1 MLRASSRAFQPRV
14 SSADPRSSKDRETKR
29 ESMSMSAIESLLEE
43 LTSSALDSS
52 SSSRRRCL
60 VEEVEGFLF
69 NNDNKDGDNDGDN
82 ETSQQIQELTDG
94 LALSIGKEGV
104 SCV

>member
-1 MLRASSRAFQPRV
+1 
-14 SSADPRSSKDRETKR
+14 
-29 ESMSMSAIESLLEE
+29 
-43 LTSSALDSS
+43 
-52 SSSRRRCL
+52 

-69 NNDNKDGDNDGDN
+69 NNDNKDGDDDGDN